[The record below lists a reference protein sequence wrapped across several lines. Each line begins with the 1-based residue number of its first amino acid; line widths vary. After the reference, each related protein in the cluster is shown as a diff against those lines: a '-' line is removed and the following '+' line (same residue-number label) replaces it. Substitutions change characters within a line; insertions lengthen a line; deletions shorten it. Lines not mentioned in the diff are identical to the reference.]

1 MKKYVA
7 EAAGTLFLVLMGC
20 GSAKIAG
27 LEVGFLGI
35 AFAFGL
41 TVLAMVYAIGPI
53 SGCHINPAITVAMW
67 LNKKLS
73 GEEAVGYILAQLI
86 GAALGAA
93 LLYAILSGGVSYA
106 VGVDGLGQNG
116 YGLASPA
123 GYGVY
128 AAMTAEFVLTAL
140 FLFVIC
146 GATSEKAPAG
156 FAGIAI
162 GLTLTLI
169 HIVGIPTTG
178 VSVNPA
184 RSFGPALI
192 TWLCGDATAM
202 KQLWLF
208 ILMPVLGGAFGA
220 CLYNYT
226 AGVCCCGCREN
237 KEHKEKGKKHK

>member
-1 MKKYVA
+1 MSNMKKYVA
-7 EAAGTLFLVLMGC
+7 EAAGTLFLVLLGC

-27 LEVGFLGI
+27 LEVGFLGT

-41 TVLAMVYAIGPI
+41 TVLAMVYAIGPV

-73 GEEAVGYILAQLI
+73 GEEAAGYIIAQLI

-93 LLYAILSGGVSYA
+93 LLYAILSGGISYA

-123 GYGVY
+123 GYGVC
-128 AAMTAEFVLTAL
+128 AAMIAEFILTAL

-162 GLTLTLI
+162 GFTLTLI
-169 HIVGIPTTG
+169 HIVGIPVTG

-192 TWLCGDATAM
+192 TWLCGDPTAM

-208 ILMPVLGGAFGA
+208 IVMPVAGGAFGA
-220 CLYNYT
+220 CLYNYV
-226 AGVCCCGCREN
+226 AGVCGSGC
-237 KEHKEKGKKHK
+237 KEPGKKRSK